1 MRIRKKNIGPLY
13 KRTYNTPSVNW
24 ARVAV
29 LISYDINS
37 GPHIK
42 MTPHLAWPDGV
53 RIAVTESGRVK
64 AYRGNEVY
72 PSRYRT
78 IMKAGESGSDAFVLH
93 LHIDSHF
100 FGVKVY
106 NGSNAKRLA
115 TFMHEKRVYR
125 VINRLVELGACPF
138 FLRSFEPPSL
148 QKNVLITQSAAH
160 GRHCTLS
167 DMIRSGRAPKTRAGS
182 LALISTLM
190 YTLEVMR
197 RLGLRQNDM
206 HLHNIMMLR
215 CERGDRRFT
224 YVKRDGGVV
233 KWNIPAGA
241 FGDYQ
246 MHIFDLD
253 RATKL
258 SASNRRVIN
267 SLLVRSQPY
276 SDVVKRWPWY
286 DPTTKGDPDALKV
299 LTHIRRKT
307 DPGSPL
313 HAVVSE
319 LQDGAH
325 VRAAM
330 RTANMRAAINDG
342 YDEDMILTY
351 HIAVKNDKEANY
363 DRFGSIEKYL
373 LQVIGEIKHSHQ
385 STVRRGVTNIDMRA
399 MYA

>member
-1 MRIRKKNIGPLY
+1 
-13 KRTYNTPSVNW
+13 
-24 ARVAV
+24 
-29 LISYDINS
+29 
-37 GPHIK
+37 
-42 MTPHLAWPDGV
+42 MTRWPDGV
-53 RIAVTESGRVK
+53 RIAVGDSGRVK
-64 AYRGNEVY
+64 AYRGNEMY

-78 IMKAGESGSDAFVLH
+78 IVKAGESGSDAFVVH
-93 LHIDSHF
+93 LQIDSHF

-106 NGSNAKRLA
+106 NGSNPKRLA
-115 TFMHEKRVYR
+115 TFMNEKRIYR

-148 QKNVLITQSAAH
+148 PKNVLITQSAAH
-160 GRHCTLS
+160 GRYFTLS
-167 DMIRSGRAPKTRAGS
+167 DMIRSGRAPETRAES
-182 LALISTLM
+182 VALITTLL

-215 CERGDRRFT
+215 CERGERRFT

-233 KWNIPAGA
+233 KWKISASA

-253 RATKL
+253 RSTKL
-258 SASNRRVIN
+258 SAPNRRVAN
-267 SLLVRSQPY
+267 SMLMKSQSY
-276 SDVVKRWPWY
+276 GDVIKRWPWY

-307 DPGSPL
+307 DSGSQL
-313 HAVVSE
+313 HTVVSE
-319 LQDGAH
+319 LEDGAH
-325 VRAAM
+325 ARAAM
-330 RTANMRAAINDG
+330 RTADMRAAINEG

-363 DRFGSIEKYL
+363 NKFGSIEKYL
-373 LQVIGEIKHSHQ
+373 LQMIGELKHPRQ
-385 STVRRGVTNIDMRA
+385 STTTARRDVVSIDMRA
-399 MYA
+399 MYV